1 MMGIDNNNSVRPA
14 LGLVFLVMG
23 LWFMVTLCGCE
34 SQKKMVDP
42 KGELEKVAE
51 QYWTKRFVDRD
62 YKFTY
67 DLELDK
73 ESIPFS
79 EYVEKVK
86 RSQKLRISSV
96 KTKEVRIDGD
106 RGEVYLTVMTNLPAV
121 SKEVGVTLQD
131 LWLLRSNTWKH
142 KFIDK

>member
-1 MMGIDNNNSVRPA
+1 MGIDKDNSVRPA

-23 LWFMVTLCGCE
+23 LWFVVTLCGCD

-67 DLELDK
+67 NLELDK

-131 LWLLRSNTWKH
+131 LWLLRENEWKH
-142 KFIDK
+142 KFTAK

>member
-1 MMGIDNNNSVRPA
+1 MMGIDNDNSVRPA
-14 LGLVFLVMG
+14 LGLVFLIMG

-42 KGELEKVAE
+42 KGELEKLAE

-67 DLELDK
+67 NLELDK

-79 EYVEKVK
+79 EYVEKIK
-86 RSQKLRISSV
+86 RSQKLSISSV
-96 KTKEVRIDGD
+96 KTKEVRVDGD
-106 RGEVYLTVMTNLPAV
+106 RGEVYLTVMTNL
-121 SKEVGVTLQD
+121 VGVQ
-131 LWLLRSNTWKH
+131 RSGRH
-142 KFIDK
+142 PSGSVAIAGE

>member
-1 MMGIDNNNSVRPA
+1 MMGIDKDNSVRPA

-23 LWFMVTLCGCE
+23 LWFVVTLCGCD

-67 DLELDK
+67 NLELDK

-131 LWLLRSNTWKH
+131 LWLLRENEWKH
-142 KFIDK
+142 KFTAK